1 MNEHNRLFRLV
12 SRIAAPL
19 KTWAAYEAASPD
31 QKTEIRRQWKNANT
45 DESVRLC
52 IRAGRVEQAPEV
64 VRPTAEFETRLTY
77 AEQDALYRADP
88 AKYWRYVDWLFALHE
103 PATQRWARK
112 EQHWRDFD
120 VEYER
125 DRA

>member
-1 MNEHNRLFRLV
+1 MNHHNSIFRLA

-19 KTWAAYEAASPD
+19 KTWAEYEAASPD

-45 DESVRLC
+45 DESARLC
-52 IRAGRVEQAPEV
+52 IRAGRVEQPLEV
-64 VRPTAEFETRLTY
+64 VRSVAEFTDKLTFDG
-77 AEQDALYRADP
+77 QNALYASDP
-88 AKYWRYVDWLFALHE
+88 AKYWRYVDWLFALYQ